1 MTATESAA
9 MIRKALKRDHGWTGR
24 QVSVRSEYYSMG
36 SSIHVR
42 IKDPSVNPA
51 LVRKVAGCHQRVRR
65 CEISGEILSGGN
77 MFVNVSWDH
86 DVLRTMSAQ
95 YLDAVET
102 AERAITHA
110 SIVPVDGTP
119 FGVGLDNGLHLWGE
133 SHHIAHTF
141 TAQSTAE
148 VIASQLASRHDVP
161 CDVCGADVPTIDHD
175 PQTTCQRCTGWCLRL
190 LAEPLAY
197 LRIPRAADQIG
208 TQGVRS

>member
-1 MTATESAA
+1 
-9 MIRKALKRDHGWTGR
+9 
-24 QVSVRSEYYSMG
+24 MG

-51 LVRKVAGCHQRVRR
+51 LVRQIAGCHQRVRR

-77 MFVNVSWDH
+77 MFVNVSWDR

-102 AERAITHA
+102 AERAIA
-110 SIVPVDGTP
+110 DSSIVPVDGTP

-175 PQTTCQRCTGWCLRL
+175 PQTTCQGCTGWCLRI

-197 LRIPRAADQIG
+197 LAADQMG
-208 TQGVRS
+208 TQGVRA

>member
-1 MTATESAA
+1 
-9 MIRKALKRDHGWTGR
+9 
-24 QVSVRSEYYSMG
+24 
-36 SSIHVR
+36 
-42 IKDPSVNPA
+42 
-51 LVRKVAGCHQRVRR
+51 
-65 CEISGEILSGGN
+65 

-102 AERAITHA
+102 AERATKD
-110 SIVPVDGTP
+110 SSVVPVDGTP

-175 PQTTCQRCTGWCLRL
+175 PQTTCQRCTGWC
-190 LAEPLAY
+190 
-197 LRIPRAADQIG
+197 
-208 TQGVRS
+208 